1 MRDANRDEKGDPV
14 IYEYRDYKAVP
25 GRLADVQARF
35 RDHTLGL
42 FEKHGFKNIGYWTSD
57 DDGYSDRLVYIVA
70 FESVEQ
76 QERAWASFRADPEWK
91 KVVAASEANGP
102 IVAGVT
108 STLLTPTDYSPLR

>member
-1 MRDANRDEKGDPV
+1 M
-14 IYEYRDYKAVP
+14 IYEYRDYKAAP

-42 FEKHGFKNIGYWTSD
+42 FEKHGFKNIGYWTPDEESN
-57 DDGYSDRLVYIVA
+57 DRLVYIVA
-70 FESVEQ
+70 FESVAQ
-76 QERAWASFRADPEWK
+76 KERAWASFRADPEWK

-108 STLLTPTDYSPLR
+108 STLLTPMDYSPLQ